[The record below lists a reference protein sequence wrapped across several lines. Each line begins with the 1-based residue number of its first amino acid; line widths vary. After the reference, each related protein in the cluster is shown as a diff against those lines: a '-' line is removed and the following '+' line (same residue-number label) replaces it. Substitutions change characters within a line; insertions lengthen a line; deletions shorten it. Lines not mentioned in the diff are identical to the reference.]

1 MPAIKVYNLITSG
14 KAFHPLFIFILYH
27 LSMTTDH
34 KRNIALHCT
43 DIVKTFNSGEAEVK
57 ALRGVNLNVYQGELL
72 MLVGPSGCGKTTF
85 ISVITALLGFDS
97 GSCVILGHD
106 LSAMSDEAKTAFRGK
121 EIGFVFQAFNLIP
134 ALSAA
139 ENTALPLTIFGTKK
153 AIALSRSKEML
164 KAVGLEQKEH
174 ILPSNLSGGEQQR
187 IAIARALVHQP
198 KLVICD
204 EPTSSLDH
212 KSGQV
217 VMELLKKLTKEHGV
231 TMIIVTHDDRVYKYA
246 DRIAQ
251 MEDGKI
257 IKVEENR

>member
-1 MPAIKVYNLITSG
+1 MRTE
-14 KAFHPLFIFILYH
+14 
-27 LSMTTDH
+27 H

-57 ALRGVNLNVYQGELL
+57 ALQGVNLDVYQGELL

-85 ISVITALLGFDS
+85 VSVVTALLGFERGTCITLD
-97 GSCVILGHD
+97 HD
-106 LSAMSDEAKTAFRGK
+106 LGTMSDEEKTAFRGK

-139 ENTALPLTIFGTKK
+139 ENTALPLTIFGANKTM
-153 AIALSRSKEML
+153 ALSRSKEML
-164 KAVGLEQKEH
+164 KAVGLEEKEH
-174 ILPSNLSGGEQQR
+174 VLPGNLSGGQQQR
-187 IAIARALVHQP
+187 VAIARALVHQP

-217 VMELLKKLTKEHGV
+217 VMELLKKLTKEQGV
-231 TMIIVTHDDRVYKYA
+231 TMIVVTHDDRVYKYA

-257 IKVEENR
+257 IKVEKNR